1 MLGTVHPFV
10 DTCSFKTCFEWKHRA
25 LPNPSHAELIKDL
38 VDGYDRDVLQLRL
51 RGKHAIKRVPVGAG
65 QRACSSGMSNRDVKA
80 LKLLAGNTRR
90 YITRNFSGS
99 REFAESEL
107 RCDFP
112 GGGGTDEYGIR
123 FLANDSPRFPCQPGI
138 AVKPPTK
145 MHGYPAVRALCRS
158 QALNSS
164 SRKGSKNAR
173 VTRARPFIEPNLRC
187 GASSRMGTSLT
198 TGVLPRAITTS
209 SPAQAHS
216 MSRERFVFAS

>member
-1 MLGTVHPFV
+1 
-10 DTCSFKTCFEWKHRA
+10 
-25 LPNPSHAELIKDL
+25 
-38 VDGYDRDVLQLRL
+38 LRL

-123 FLANDSPRFPCQPGI
+123 FLANDSPRGFLVNRVSPSSHPQKCMGI
-138 AVKPPTK
+138 QQYVHFTVPRRSILLR
-145 MHGYPAVRALCRS
+145 VRAQRM
-158 QALNSS
+158 
-164 SRKGSKNAR
+164 
-173 VTRARPFIEPNLRC
+173 RA
-187 GASSRMGTSLT
+187 
-198 TGVLPRAITTS
+198 
-209 SPAQAHS
+209 
-216 MSRERFVFAS
+216 